1 MRLTSLLLL
10 TSLVCG
16 AALTPDQTKNNI
28 LSFEYVWTTIR
39 DKHWDKSLDGD
50 TWKFVHDEFRP
61 QVEHAES
68 MEAARKVLNAMIAKL
83 HLTHFGVIPG
93 DVYSELHGGAE
104 AMDVRLIEGRA
115 ILVSGKHRGWEVE
128 GVTDAIVK
136 VNKAYEHSTMRELM
150 ASRAIASAAGE
161 RKVTLSDGRGHQAAS
176 EPEEFAPHGEPA
188 TFGNLPTQY
197 VWTESR
203 KVGTVG
209 YFAFNMFL
217 DPGRLIPAL
226 AAAVD
231 ECAHCSGFAIDLRG
245 NPGGIGAMA
254 MGMAG
259 FFIQDQ
265 GELLGTMQLRDSALK
280 FAINPRTPQ
289 FKGKLAVLV
298 DGLSA
303 STSEIFASG
312 LQDLKRARVFGSRT
326 AGAALPSLIERLPNG
341 DAFQYAIANYVSKNG
356 GVLEG
361 KGVTPDVEVRPRRE
375 SLLQGKDDAL
385 DRALQWL
392 QQPN

>member
-10 TSLVCG
+10 TSLVRG

-326 AGAALPSLIERLPNG
+326 AGAALPSVIERLPNG